1 MTRLSHHTP
10 VTNCRCKSAPIN
22 MSTFASPLKFASAN
36 CKSLIKLWFLMTQFR
51 FCPFIFEQILS
62 TDQTLIKWFSLLFI
76 GNNLTFCSL
85 SFISPS
91 RRLKNPLAPIFN
103 SRRGFDFNS
112 STILWVMK
120 VYCDPGSNNI
130 FTPQHG
136 FSFLMVAMVF
146 AVCSNI
152 EVLLFPKLVEE
163 SSLLLSSVT

>member
-1 MTRLSHHTP
+1 MIFDDT
-10 VTNCRCKSAPIN
+10 
-22 MSTFASPLKFASAN
+22 
-36 CKSLIKLWFLMTQFR
+36 FR

-76 GNNLTFCSL
+76 GNNLTFYSL

-120 VYCDPGSNNI
+120 VYCDPRSKDI
-130 FTPQHG
+130 FTPHG
-136 FSFLMVAMVF
+136 FSFSSVSMVF

-152 EVLLFPKLVEE
+152 EVLLFTKLVEE